1 MKYYELDVE
10 QFIDQPVEK
19 VFEFFSR
26 PENLEEITPPRLGFT
41 IMTPSPIP
49 MEKGSLIDY
58 TIRILG
64 FPVHWRTLITSY
76 DPPHGFVDEQIKGP
90 YVLWHHRHSF
100 KKENRG
106 TIIRDTVRY
115 AVPLG
120 IIGRFLNLIWIR
132 KDLKDIFAH
141 RRKFIANKFGEQNYD
156 LSFHKGWR
164 ETA

>member
-1 MKYYELDVE
+1 MKYYELYVE

-64 FPVHWRTLITSY
+64 FSVHWRTLITSY

-100 KKENRG
+100 KKKNSG

-132 KDLKDIFAH
+132 KDLKDIFAYC
-141 RRKFIANKFGEQNYD
+141 RKFIANKFGEQNYD
-156 LSFHKGWR
+156 LSFHKG
-164 ETA
+164 